1 MWDGRVST
9 GLAQAQATRAGAEP
23 ATNQPDKDLFHQAHA
38 TMVQQIRHFHVYH
51 QVQVKDFSKYVT
63 CTDACMLN
71 HLHVTIEYIL
81 RPDQRM

>member
-1 MWDGRVST
+1 
-9 GLAQAQATRAGAEP
+9 
-23 ATNQPDKDLFHQAHA
+23 
-38 TMVQQIRHFHVYH
+38 MVQQIRHFHVYH